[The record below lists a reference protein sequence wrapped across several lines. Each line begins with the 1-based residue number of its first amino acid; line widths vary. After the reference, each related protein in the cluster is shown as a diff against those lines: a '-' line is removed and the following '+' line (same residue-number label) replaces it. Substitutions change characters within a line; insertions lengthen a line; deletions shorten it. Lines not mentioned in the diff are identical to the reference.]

1 MDAGSSGK
9 PGRERAELP
18 LSLSRSG
25 PRGVR
30 AEAGRADRP
39 ERWRESMFVPGATAQ
54 PAGATALALP
64 LVGGAQCLERRKPTR
79 APAREEAPG
88 DLGARLPC
96 RGKPKARGGR
106 GSSRGTSTRHPSCM
120 KSHQT
125 GTCWPLLYGFT
136 PSYCSIPLSGR
147 RSQGSRRSPRPHGH
161 ALPCDRRVGT
171 GSDGCLFRRPCS
183 GRWP

>member
-1 MDAGSSGK
+1 
-9 PGRERAELP
+9 
-18 LSLSRSG
+18 
-25 PRGVR
+25 
-30 AEAGRADRP
+30 
-39 ERWRESMFVPGATAQ
+39 MFVPGATAQ

-125 GTCWPLLYGFT
+125 GTCWPLLYSFS

-147 RSQGSRRSPRPHGH
+147 RRKRDPAKATVAGLGAVNLRLMSR
-161 ALPCDRRVGT
+161 T
-171 GSDGCLFRRPCS
+171 GSGAWSEMTYHTRLRHRLMS
-183 GRWP
+183 VKES